1 VQQRGV
7 DGLEAGKSVIVPG
20 VSNRVG
26 AAANRLIPAS
36 CCCDGRPQPRRTEAP
51 L

>member
-26 AAANRLIPAS
+26 AAGNRLIPAPAAAMVARS
-36 CCCDGRPQPRRTEAP
+36 HAELKRR
-51 L
+51 